1 MKKTIEE
8 RYKTTP
14 LSGGNAPFVEHYY
27 EIFLAD
33 PGAVPESWRT
43 YFESVS
49 DPSGSEVARGP
60 IEAELRQA
68 RGRPSADLPRDLL
81 EKQVSVN
88 LLVEAYRLRGHL
100 LADLDPLGQVRRE
113 RPAEI
118 DPATYGLGDADMETR
133 FATAGVKGRPV
144 MRLKNII
151 EHLERV
157 YGGTIGAELA
167 HITSAEE
174 RQWLQERFESAV
186 ADPEMSED
194 DRRNILLKLTAA
206 EGIERYLHTRYV
218 GQKRFS
224 LEGGDC
230 LIPLVYNLIQRGGQA
245 GLEEVV
251 IGMAHRGR
259 INVLVNIM
267 GKSPRELFSEFE
279 GAYDPNL
286 RAGSGDVKYHLGF

>member
-1 MKKTIEE
+1 MSKSIEE

-27 EIFLAD
+27 ELFLVD
-33 PGAVPESWRT
+33 PGAVPGVWRE
-43 YFESVS
+43 YFESFS
-49 DPSGSEVARGP
+49 DPLIAEVARGP

-68 RGRPSADLPRDLL
+68 RQRAAADIPPDLL

-100 LADLDPLGQVRRE
+100 LADLDPLRQIRRE
-113 RPAEI
+113 RPAEL

-144 MRLKNII
+144 MRLKNIV

-167 HITSAEE
+167 QITSAEE

-186 ADPEMSED
+186 ADPDMSTE
-194 DRRNILLKLTAA
+194 DRRNILFKLTAA

-224 LEGGDC
+224 LEGGDS
-230 LIPLVYNLIQRGGQA
+230 LRRARP
-245 GLEEVV
+245 
-251 IGMAHRGR
+251 
-259 INVLVNIM
+259 
-267 GKSPRELFSEFE
+267 
-279 GAYDPNL
+279 
-286 RAGSGDVKYHLGF
+286 RAGA